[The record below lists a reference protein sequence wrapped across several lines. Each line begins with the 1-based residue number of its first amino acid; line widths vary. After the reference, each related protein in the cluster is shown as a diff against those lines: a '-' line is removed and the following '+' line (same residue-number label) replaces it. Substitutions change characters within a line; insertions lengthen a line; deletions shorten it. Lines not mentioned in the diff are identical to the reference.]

1 MRLHVTCSVI
11 SRAQPEEE
19 DVLTAVSLKTPQKD
33 TRCRVVTD
41 VIVKGTPVK
50 AEKHI

>member
-11 SRAQPEEE
+11 SRAQPE